1 MMMMMMMI
9 ILTFIMTLNIA
20 PFTAQLAE
28 EKSKV
33 HFWQKPKGWGDLRFM
48 CEFSLLSQEMTF
60 IVMFFTQ
67 WDNSR
72 FLF

>member
-1 MMMMMMMI
+1 MMMMI

-33 HFWQKPKGWGDLRFM
+33 PKSWGDLRFM